1 MAAVQSKSLLSGFQ
15 ALACLVYFKLAETRW
30 LAKLIQGDFLNVQL
44 LISCQKSR
52 QIERR
57 KNCVLFTNF
66 FFSTDVMSLILEFDE
81 FGRMFGIFM

>member
-30 LAKLIQGDFLNVQL
+30 LAKLIQGDFFNVEL
-44 LISCQKSR
+44 LFLAKNLVKLKGEKIVCFSR
-52 QIERR
+52 I
-57 KNCVLFTNF
+57 FI
-66 FFSTDVMSLILEFDE
+66 STDVMSLILEFDE